1 VAVTVRTDWR
11 AGDLGA
17 VVTLHALTYSRE
29 HGFDATFEAY
39 VAGPLSE
46 FVLKR
51 TERDC
56 LWLAEDEGRLI
67 GCIAIVSAGEA
78 EAQLRWYVV
87 SPEARGKGLGKLLL
101 DESLAFC
108 RRAGYRSVYL
118 WTVSRL
124 ERAAALYRAA
134 GFQLEEEKPGAWGTE
149 VVEQKY
155 RLSLA

>member
-1 VAVTVRTDWR
+1 MAATLRTDWR

-39 VAGPLSE
+39 VAGPLAE

-51 TERDC
+51 GERDC
-56 LWLAEDEGRLI
+56 LWLAEDGGRLV
-67 GCIAIVSAGEA
+67 GCVAIVSAGEE

-87 SPEARGKGLGKLLL
+87 APEARGRGLGRRLL
-101 DESLAFC
+101 DEALSFC
-108 RRAGYRSVYL
+108 RRVGYRSVYL

-134 GFQLEEEKPGAWGTE
+134 GFQLVEQKPGAWGTE
-149 VVEQKY
+149 VLEQKY
-155 RLSLA
+155 RLAL